1 MKGLS
6 FVFKGFFQKKRPTL
20 PDSWAV
26 GHLGAERTA
35 FLRINTPLK
44 DRAYQGG
51 LPVSTVFTVP
61 MSELGG
67 EADLPAAFEDAL
79 FAELQDAGLG
89 VVAAVVTRE
98 ATREFITYT
107 ADSSI
112 GAKLLG
118 RLRAKFPNLEVSV
131 SSQLDADWQLFH
143 SLLPKA

>member
-1 MKGLS
+1 MFLKSL
-6 FVFKGFFQKKRPTL
+6 FRKKRLEL

-26 GHLGAERTA
+26 CHLGDERA
-35 FLRINTPLK
+35 SFLRINTPLK
-44 DRAYQGG
+44 DPVYQDGFA
-51 LPVSTVFTVP
+51 VSTVFAVP
-61 MSELGG
+61 MRALGD
-67 EADLPAAFEDAL
+67 ETDLSFAFEDAL
-79 FAELQDAGLG
+79 FAEIQDAGRG
-89 VVAAVVTRE
+89 IVAAVMTTE
-98 ATREFITYT
+98 TTREFITYT